1 MPNKSNHTSSD
12 SVRTNLTIS
21 LLPGVR
27 EAVVEMAN
35 AESRSVSRFLELLI
49 MQKAEDHECYRDK
62 SPPFK
67 KN

>member
-1 MPNKSNHTSSD
+1 MSNKSSHTSSE

-35 AESRSVSRFLELLI
+35 TESRSVSRFLELLI
-49 MQKAEDHECYRDK
+49 MQRAEGHECYQDK
-62 SPPFK
+62 LPPFK